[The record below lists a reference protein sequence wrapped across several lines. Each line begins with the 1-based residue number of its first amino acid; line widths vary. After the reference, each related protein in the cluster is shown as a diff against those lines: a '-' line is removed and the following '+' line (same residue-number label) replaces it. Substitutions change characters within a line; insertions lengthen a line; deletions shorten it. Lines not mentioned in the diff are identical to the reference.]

1 MILIGKYP
9 TGKQRLVWCSQ
20 SCSSRWAFSDLPFAF
35 LPSFQM
41 GGLFL
46 AYCGQRLGFL
56 WEGWANFCWAFL
68 SNGGS
73 CLGMG
78 KYWLDGGMS
87 CDVEVLFVHVSS
99 NLTCHKD
106 IRTNTA
112 HLPFY
117 LRQRVSK
124 LTYLRKR
131 VSKLTSTLKGSKLTY
146 DSYIER
152 FKGYV

>member
-1 MILIGKYP
+1 MC
-9 TGKQRLVWCSQ
+9 R
-20 SCSSRWAFSDLPFAF
+20 
-35 LPSFQM
+35 
-41 GGLFL
+41 
-46 AYCGQRLGFL
+46 
-56 WEGWANFCWAFL
+56 
-68 SNGGS
+68 
-73 CLGMG
+73 
-78 KYWLDGGMS
+78 LDGGMS

-99 NLTCHKD
+99 KLTCHKD
-106 IRTNTA
+106 IGTNTA

-146 DSYIER
+146 DSYVER